1 MDPNE
6 GTEGEERGKS
16 PIFSRGNGES
26 WLGMAREGDGDRDS
40 TKHNEF
46 TESASV

>member
-1 MDPNE
+1 MVPNE

-26 WLGMAREGDGDRDS
+26 WLGMAEEG
-40 TKHNEF
+40 
-46 TESASV
+46 TETAQNTMNSQRAQAFS